1 MISRT
6 DIGFTIHLDRPYERA
21 LEEVI
26 TALKERGF
34 GILTRID
41 LKDAF
46 REKLG
51 IDFRDYTILGA
62 CNPRLAHRAISAH
75 PEVGMLLP
83 CNVTVEAEPGAETT
97 VRITDP
103 EALFAASGIERDETI
118 AAVVEEAH
126 ALLGQVAAELSG
138 EGRG

>member
-1 MISRT
+1 MSNET
-6 DIGFTIHLDRPYERA
+6 TLGFEVRLDDTYAHA
-21 LEEVI
+21 LERV
-26 TALKERGF
+26 TQALKDQGF

-41 LKDAF
+41 LHDAL

-51 IDFRDYTILGA
+51 VEFRDYAILGA
-62 CNPRLAHRAISAH
+62 CNPRLAHRAISAR

-83 CNVTVEAEPGAETT
+83 CNVTVEAAPEGGVT

-103 EALFAASGIERDETI
+103 EALFSASGIEGDETI

-126 ALLGQVAAELSG
+126 GLLAKVATTLS
-138 EGRG
+138 EG